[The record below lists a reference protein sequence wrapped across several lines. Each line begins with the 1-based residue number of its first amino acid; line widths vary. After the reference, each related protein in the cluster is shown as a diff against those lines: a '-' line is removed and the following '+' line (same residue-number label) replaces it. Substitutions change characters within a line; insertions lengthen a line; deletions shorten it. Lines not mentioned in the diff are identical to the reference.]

1 MILGRNYSS
10 YLQEDTFGGIT
21 RMKFSLSTKVMLIYG
36 SVLLVIITLTFGLS
50 YTGTVGKLGNDLNDT
65 NLALLKQVDQKIEV
79 AFRQTEKDLLT
90 LMNELEFV
98 YFMYDSYM
106 DEGQRYSNFY
116 GLNTKLRNFI
126 NTNPQFSSIFVYS
139 SVSDHMLTDKA
150 YMKDAPLVHNWLDDY
165 LDMPEYFKWLTTH
178 QVWDGNGNQDVI
190 TLMRSYPAISSPGYR
205 KGMVAVNINEKVI
218 YDMVNAVYE
227 DSNMGHMFIIDRDG
241 NIVTHDDKTQI
252 YRNIK
257 ELPHIKSVLAKQ
269 GSGTFTGELDGV
281 RQSIFYRDS
290 NYTGWKLISI
300 VPESQIYE
308 PIRVTRN
315 LLIALA
321 GGMILLAL
329 VVLFYVSRWTF
340 KPLQQLVGKMSGTYT
355 FNQTEEHTDVGLT
368 YLERVFDQLLL
379 DREHLQQHVRDS
391 KPVLKWRIMMDM
403 LVGYRTDY
411 LAVLHHLEF
420 VGVHLFP
427 DRFLVCTAEVNKE
440 GIVLGSQD
448 ETLYTYAFCNVA
460 EELIN
465 VENAGIAID
474 VGGGRA
480 AVILSFAEGD
490 AEQNHLRALAIM
502 ELIIDMM
509 KKQFDL
515 VVTVGVGRGY
525 SEMKDIPKSYDESQK
540 ALHYKM
546 VFGQHS
552 VISIEDLQPLD
563 SQDYYRLIR
572 MADRITD
579 ALKITDL
586 VKLQEYVHETFC
598 EAIDRNLSPD
608 LIRQLSFDLIIK
620 SVQSVGSTGIDQKES
635 MSQLENIYEL
645 INRSGN
651 LREMERIVFQF
662 LEVLA
667 TQIKAK
673 RSQRGSNETIERI
686 LLYIGDHFHEN
697 DLSLDRLAQ
706 EFHLSSTYISKQFKE
721 YTESNFID
729 YLIGIRMNA
738 SQKHLAA
745 KDMKVNEISEAVG
758 YQNTRSF
765 LRTFKKYTG
774 MTPIEYRNQSQA
786 GDKNESGTHYD

>member
-1 MILGRNYSS
+1 
-10 YLQEDTFGGIT
+10 
-21 RMKFSLSTKVMLIYG
+21 MKFSLSTKVMLIYG
-36 SVLLVIITLTFGLS
+36 TVLLVIISLTFGLS

-106 DEGQRYSNFY
+106 DDGQRYSNLY
-116 GLNTKLRNFI
+116 GLNTKMRNFI
-126 NTNPQFSSIFVYS
+126 NTNPQFSSIYVYS
-139 SVSDHMLTDKA
+139 AVSDQIVTDKA
-150 YMKDAPLVHNWLDDY
+150 YMKEVPLVNNWIDDY

-178 QVWDGNGNQDVI
+178 PIWDGNGNQDVI
-190 TLMRSYPAISSPGYR
+190 TLVRSYPTISSPGYR
-205 KGMVAVNINEKVI
+205 KGMVAVNINEQVI

-227 DSNMGHMFIIDRDG
+227 DSEIGHMFIIDRDG

-257 ELPHIKSVLAKQ
+257 ELPQIKNVLSKQ
-269 GSGTFTGELDGV
+269 GSGTFISELNGD
-281 RQSIFYRDS
+281 RQSVFYRDS
-290 NYTGWKLISI
+290 GYTGWKLISI

-315 LLIALA
+315 LLTALA
-321 GGMILLAL
+321 IGMILLAL

-340 KPLQQLVGKMSGTYT
+340 KPLHQLVGKMSGAYT
-355 FNQTEEHTDVGLT
+355 FDPTEERRDVGLP

-391 KPVLKWRIMMDM
+391 KPALKWRIMMDM

-427 DRFLVCTAEVNKE
+427 DRFLVCTAEINKE
-440 GIVLGSQD
+440 GIDLRAQD

-460 EELIN
+460 EEMIN
-465 VENAGIAID
+465 EENAGIAID

-490 AEQNHLRALAIM
+490 TEQNHLRALAIM

-515 VVTVGVGRGY
+515 DVTVGVGRSY

-546 VFGQHS
+546 VFGHHS

-579 ALKITDL
+579 ALRLTDS
-586 VKLQEYVHETFC
+586 VKLKAYVQETFR
-598 EAIDRNLSPD
+598 EAIDRNLPPD

-620 SVQSVGSTGIDQKES
+620 SVQSVGSTGIDLKES
-635 MSQLENIYEL
+635 MSQLESMYEL

-651 LREMERIVFQF
+651 LKEMERIVFQF
-662 LEVLA
+662 LEEIA
-667 TQIKAK
+667 AKIKVK
-673 RSQRGSNETIERI
+673 RNHRGSNDTIERI
-686 LLYIGDHFHEN
+686 LIYIGDHFHEN

-706 EFHLSSTYISKQFKE
+706 EFHLSATYISKQFKE
-721 YTESNFID
+721 FTESNFID

-738 SQKHLAA
+738 SQKYLEG

-774 MTPIEYRNQSQA
+774 MTPLEYRTRTQMGNT
-786 GDKNESGTHYD
+786 NESSPNHD

>member
-1 MILGRNYSS
+1 ML
-10 YLQEDTFGGIT
+10 
-21 RMKFSLSTKVMLIYG
+21 KFSLSTKVMLIYG
-36 SVLLVIITLTFGLS
+36 TVFLVIITLTFGLS
-50 YTGTVGKLGNDLNDT
+50 YTGTVGKLGSDLNDT

-106 DEGQRYSNFY
+106 DDGQRYSNFY
-116 GLNTKLRNFI
+116 ALNTKLRNFI

-139 SVSDHMLTDKA
+139 AESGHLLTDKA
-150 YMKDAPLVHNWLDDY
+150 YMKDAPLVHNWLGDY
-165 LDMPEYFKWLTTH
+165 LDMPVYFKWLTTH
-178 QVWDGNGNQDVI
+178 QISDGNSNKDVI
-190 TLMRSYPAISSPGYR
+190 TLVRSYPTISSPGYR

-227 DSNMGHMFIIDRDG
+227 DRKIGHMFIIDSDG

-257 ELPHIKSVLAKQ
+257 ELPHLKSVLVKK
-269 GSGTFTGELDGV
+269 GSGTFTGELGGV

-308 PIRVTRN
+308 PLRVTRN

-321 GGMILLAL
+321 VSMIILAL
-329 VVLFYVSRWTF
+329 IVLFYVSRWTF
-340 KPLQQLVGKMSGTYT
+340 KPLHQLIGKISGTYHFT
-355 FNQTEEHTDVGLT
+355 PTQERPDVGLT
-368 YLERVFDQLLL
+368 YLESVFDQLLL

-403 LVGYRTDY
+403 LIGYRTDY

-427 DRFLVCTAEVNKE
+427 DRYLVCTAEISKE
-440 GIVLGSQD
+440 GMDLRAQD
-448 ETLYTYAFCNVA
+448 ETLYTYVFCNVA

-465 VENAGIAID
+465 TENAGMAID

-490 AEQNHLRALAIM
+490 AEQNHMRALAIM
-502 ELIIDMM
+502 ELILDMM

-525 SEMKDIPKSYDESQK
+525 REMKDIPKSYDESQK
-540 ALHYKM
+540 ALHYKI
-546 VFGQHS
+546 VFGGHA

-563 SQDYYRLIR
+563 SQDYYRLLR

-579 ALKITDL
+579 ALKLTDSI
-586 VKLQEYVHETFC
+586 KLKAYVQETFH
-598 EAIDRNLSPD
+598 EAMDRNLSPN
-608 LIRQLSFDLIIK
+608 LIRQLSFDLIVK
-620 SVQSVGSTGIDQKES
+620 SVQSVSSTGIDLHES
-635 MSQLENIYEL
+635 MSQLESMYEL

-651 LREMERIVFQF
+651 LKEMEMSVFQF
-662 LEVLA
+662 LEEMA
-667 TQIKAK
+667 SKIKAK
-673 RSQRGSNETIERI
+673 RTLRGSNDTIERI
-686 LLYIGDHFHEN
+686 LIYIGEHFQEN
-697 DLSLDRLAQ
+697 DLSLDKLAQ
-706 EFHLSSTYISKQFKE
+706 EFHLSPTYISKQFKE

-729 YLIGIRMNA
+729 YLIGIRMDA
-738 SQKHLAA
+738 SQKHLACMN
-745 KDMKVNEISEAVG
+745 MKVNEIAEAVG
-758 YQNTRSF
+758 YQNARSF
-765 LRTFKKYTG
+765 IRTFKKYTG
-774 MTPIEYRNQSQA
+774 MTPLEYRTQLQMEIT
-786 GDKNESGTHYD
+786 NESNLECD